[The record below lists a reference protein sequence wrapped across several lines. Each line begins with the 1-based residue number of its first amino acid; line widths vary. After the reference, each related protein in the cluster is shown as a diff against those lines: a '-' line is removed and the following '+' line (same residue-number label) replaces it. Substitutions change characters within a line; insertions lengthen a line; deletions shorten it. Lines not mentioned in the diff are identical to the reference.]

1 MRAWELVQGISFELI
16 CGDIETFV
24 SDITDDSRCV
34 RPGCVFICISG
45 DVHNGHDYIEDA
57 LARGAVGVIVSESLS
72 RDMILSLRHRDCFA
86 IFVYDIKACIGRLC
100 NNFFDWPSRRLKL
113 VGVTGTK
120 GKTTTACMIR
130 HMLDSCNYGC
140 GLIGTLGIDT
150 GSGIVSTQ
158 NTTPSCVTI
167 HKALAEMVKNGLSY
181 CVMEVSS
188 QGIMKNRIAGIIFD
202 TGVFTNI
209 SYDHVGKNEHKTF
222 EEYYRWKSHLITKCK
237 NAVICSDDIYLAGLV
252 AGIKD
257 TGLYERELSSG
268 KACDRK
274 ASLLT
279 YGLSSGD
286 VMAVNPQSIVS
297 GEKGGMSFILRFDS
311 KMMST
316 INVDLP
322 GICNVENALAAI
334 SVSLIYG
341 LTAETMSA
349 SLRDVVVPGR
359 MEYVHVS
366 DKFMVVIDYAHNSI
380 SLINALSTLR
390 RYTAGK
396 IICVFGCGG
405 NRARH
410 RRFGMGKA
418 SGLYADVTVITSDN
432 PRYEAPIEIMHDI
445 KTGVEKTCGSYVMI
459 EDRKE
464 AIRYALS
471 HAQEGDIV
479 LLAGKG
485 HETYQEICGRRL
497 PMNERELI
505 AHILKEDKDGV
516 ICGCNN

>member
-1 MRAWELVQGISFELI
+1 MRALELLQGISFDLI
-16 CGDIETFV
+16 CGEPETFV

-34 RPGCVFICISG
+34 MPGCVFICISG

-72 RDMILSLRHRDCFA
+72 SDMILSLRHRDCFA
-86 IFVYDIKACIGRLC
+86 IFVYDIEACIGRLC
-100 NNFFDWPSRRLKL
+100 NNFLDWPSRRLKL

-181 CVMEVSS
+181 CVIEVSS
-188 QGIMKNRIAGIIFD
+188 QGIMRDRIAGLIFD

-209 SYDHVGKNEHKTF
+209 SYDHVGKNEHKAF

-237 NAVICSDDIYLAGLV
+237 NIVIGSDDIYLAGLA

-257 TGLYERELSSG
+257 AGSYVREVSTEKECEG
-268 KACDRK
+268 EAF
-274 ASLLT
+274 LLT
-279 YGLSSGD
+279 YGISSGN
-286 VMAVNPQSIVS
+286 VRAVNPQNIVS
-297 GEKGGMSFILRFDS
+297 GEKGIQSFTLELNSR
-311 KMMST
+311 T
-316 INVDLP
+316 INTVNVSLP
-322 GICNVENALAAI
+322 GMCNVENALAAI
-334 SVSLIYG
+334 CVSFIYG
-341 LTAETMSA
+341 LTLDMISS
-349 SLRDVVVPGR
+349 SLENVVVPGR

-366 DKFMVVIDYAHNSI
+366 DKFMVVIDYAHNNM
-380 SLINALSTLR
+380 SLINALNTLR
-390 RYTAGK
+390 EYTAGK

-410 RRFGMGKA
+410 RRLGMGEA

-432 PRYEAPIEIMHDI
+432 PRYEPPIEIMHDI
-445 KTGVEKTCGSYVMI
+445 KTGVEKAGGSYVMI

-471 HAQEGDIV
+471 HAQEGDVV

-505 AHILKEDKDGV
+505 ADILKEDKDGV